1 MFSESGPSIRPR
13 YLALAIGTMSLL
25 VGCAVGPDFKRPD
38 AKAPNGY
45 TPEQLDLQA
54 AAGAEAKQ
62 SLTIGQK
69 ISGNWWQLFHSKQ
82 LNDVLDLALAGNQD
96 LAAAT
101 ATLAQAKDSVD
112 QSAGALWPHVQM
124 TGGVS
129 RQQTNGASSGFDTV
143 HQDFSLYSIGPNVS
157 YTLDVFGL
165 NRRQV
170 EQSAALAEAQEYQL
184 AAAYLTLC
192 GNVVNQAIAIASTR
206 QQIAIVNDIVADDD
220 KNVKNVSELL
230 SLGEATRTDV
240 EQARSQLTADRA
252 TLPPLQQQLSVA
264 KHALAI
270 LVGKAPAEW
279 VAPDFDLAEFT
290 LPAELP
296 LSVPSELVRQRPDI
310 LSAEAQLHAASA
322 AIGVATAQMYP
333 QINLSASFQQQAV
346 NPANLFTGAGSIWS
360 VASQLTAPIFQ
371 GGTLAAQRRGAVD
384 AFNAK
389 AATYKQT
396 VLTSFGQVADTLTAI
411 ENDAELLDR
420 QRSAQ
425 DSAGTTRQLIQET
438 YRGGGVTILQVLD
451 SERQYAQARLGYTR
465 AKAQRFTDS
474 AQLFNAMGGGWWDWR
489 SSEPAAAAKSASAT
503 ITTP

>member
-1 MFSESGPSIRPR
+1 MYSESGPSTRPR
-13 YLALAIGTMSLL
+13 HLAFAASVASLL
-25 VGCAVGPDFKRPD
+25 AGCAVGPDFSRPD
-38 AKAPNGY
+38 ANAPNGY
-45 TPEQLDLQA
+45 TAEKLDLQE

-62 SLTIGQK
+62 SLAIGKK
-69 ISGNWWQLFHSKQ
+69 ISGSWWQLFHSKQ
-82 LNDVLDLALAGNQD
+82 LDEVLNLALADNQD
-96 LAAAT
+96 LAAAQ
-101 ATLAQAKDSVD
+101 ATLAQAKEAVD

-124 TGGVS
+124 TAGVG
-129 RQQTNGASSGFDTV
+129 RQQTNNASSGFDSV
-143 HQDFSLYSIGPNVS
+143 HSDFSTYTIGPNVS
-157 YTLDVFGL
+157 YALDIFGL

-184 AAAYLTLC
+184 AAVYLTLC
-192 GNVVNQAIAIASTR
+192 GNVVNQVIAIASVR
-206 QQIAIVNDIVADDD
+206 QQIAIVNEIVADDD

-230 SLGEATRTDV
+230 SLGESTRTDV
-240 EQARSQLTADRA
+240 EQARSQFTADRA

-270 LVGKAPAEW
+270 LIGRAPAEW

-290 LPAELP
+290 LPEELP

-333 QINLSASFQQQAV
+333 QINLSASFTQQIV
-346 NPANLFTGAGSIWS
+346 DPANLFSGAGSIWS
-360 VASQLTAPIFQ
+360 VAAQLTAPIFQ

-411 ENDAELLDR
+411 DNDAQLLDR

-425 DSAGTTRQLIQET
+425 DSAATTRQLIQET

-465 AKAQRFTDS
+465 ARAQRFTDS
-474 AQLFNAMGGGWWDWR
+474 AQLFNAMGGAWWDWR
-489 SSEPAAAAKSASAT
+489 NSEPAAAAKSASAS
-503 ITTP
+503 IVQP

>member
-1 MFSESGPSIRPR
+1 MFSESGPRTRPR
-13 YLALAIGTMSLL
+13 PLAVAVSVTALLA
-25 VGCAVGPDFKRPD
+25 GCAVGPDFKHPE
-38 AKAPNGY
+38 ANAPNGY
-45 TPEQLDLQA
+45 TSEKLELEA

-62 SLTIGQK
+62 SLAIGKK
-69 ISGNWWQLFHSKQ
+69 ISGKWWELFRSKQ
-82 LNDVLDLALAGNQD
+82 LNDVLELALAGNQD
-96 LAAAT
+96 LAAAQ
-101 ATLAQAKDSVD
+101 ATLAQAKDAVD

-124 TGGVS
+124 AGGVS
-129 RQQTNGASSGFDTV
+129 RQQGNGSSSGIDSV
-143 HQDFSLYSIGPNVS
+143 HSDFSLYTIGPNVS
-157 YTLDVFGL
+157 YALDVFGL

-170 EQSAALAEAQEYQL
+170 EQSEALAEAQGYQL
-184 AAAYLTLC
+184 DAAYYTLC

-206 QQIAIVNDIVADDD
+206 QQIAIINEIVADDD
-220 KNVKNVSELL
+220 KNLNNVSELL
-230 SLGEATRTDV
+230 KLGEATRTDV

-270 LVGKAPAEW
+270 LIGKAPAEW
-279 VAPDFDLAEFT
+279 VAPDYDLAEFT

-296 LSVPSELVRQRPDI
+296 LSVPSELVHQRPDI

-333 QINLSASFQQQAV
+333 QINLSASFQQQII

-360 VASQLTAPIFQ
+360 LAAQLTAPVFQ
-371 GGTLAAQRRGAVD
+371 GGTLAAQRQGAVD

-411 ENDAELLDR
+411 QNDAELLDR
-420 QRSAQ
+420 ERSAQ
-425 DSAGTTRQLIQET
+425 ESAGTTRQLIQET

-451 SERQYAQARLGYTR
+451 AERQYAQARLGYTR
-465 AKAQRFTDS
+465 AKAQRFTDT
-474 AQLFNAMGGGWWDWR
+474 AQLFNAMGGGWWDWHP
-489 SSEPAAAAKSASAT
+489 SDAKSASAGM
-503 ITTP
+503 